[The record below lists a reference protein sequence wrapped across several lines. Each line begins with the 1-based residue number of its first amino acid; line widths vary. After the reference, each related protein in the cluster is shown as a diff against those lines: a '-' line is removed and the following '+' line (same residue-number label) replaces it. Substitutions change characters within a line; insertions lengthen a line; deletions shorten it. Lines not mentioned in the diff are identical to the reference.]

1 MRKHCSLVRVL
12 EPILDFRFS
21 KLLATDYMAVLYG
34 IFLLHPYIRVEDVEA
49 RETSPHKSLASCCRR
64 KNNDH

>member
-1 MRKHCSLVRVL
+1 MRKHCSRVRVL
-12 EPILDFRFS
+12 EPILDFRLS

-49 RETSPHKSLASCCRR
+49 RETAIKNPFSSWCLVCSC
-64 KNNDH
+64 